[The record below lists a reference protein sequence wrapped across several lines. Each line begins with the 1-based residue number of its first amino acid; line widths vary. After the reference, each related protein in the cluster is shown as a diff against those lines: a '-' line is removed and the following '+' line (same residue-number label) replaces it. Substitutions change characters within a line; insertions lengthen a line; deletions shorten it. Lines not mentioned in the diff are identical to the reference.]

1 MFEKIKNKI
10 KNSGITAKANYG
22 KIWQEKLGDEQIQWY
37 EGMHKSCLKMHDDF
51 KEFLREKRP
60 SSILEIGCGA
70 GYYPINLKDLFIDK
84 EYVGIDISETAIEF
98 CKSRSPFNF
107 ICTDFLK
114 KNIDRKFDLI
124 FSHALI
130 DHVYDID
137 LFIEKIIKSCNRFV
151 YVTAYRGYFPDLE
164 KHVMRRNNLEGTY
177 YNDVSIKQLTK
188 KFMDMG
194 LQKHE
199 YSFSSIKVDNV
210 GRDDDWQTIIK
221 IEKNNNL

>member
-114 KNIDRKFDLI
+114 NSLNKKFDLV

-130 DHVYDID
+130 DHVYDVD
-137 LFIEKIIKSCNRFV
+137 LFIEKIIRATDRFA
-151 YVTAYRGYFPDLE
+151 YVTAYRGYFPDLQ
-164 KHVMRRNNLEGTY
+164 KHVLRRNNTEGSY
-177 YNDVSIKQLTK
+177 YNDISIKQISRKLL
-188 KFMDMG
+188 DMG
-194 LQKHE
+194 LQEQE
-199 YSFSSIKVDNV
+199 YSFDSIKVADE
-210 GRDDDWQTIIK
+210 GQDDDWQTVIK
-221 IEKNNNL
+221 IEKKTR

>member
-10 KNSGITAKANYG
+10 KNSGIAGKANYG

-137 LFIEKIIKSCNRFV
+137 LFIEKIIKSSNRFV

-221 IEKNNNL
+221 IEKK

>member
-98 CKSRSPFNF
+98 CKSRSSFNF

>member
-98 CKSRSPFNF
+98 CKSRSSFNF

-188 KFMDMG
+188 KIYG
-194 LQKHE
+194 YGITE
-199 YSFSSIKVDNV
+199 
-210 GRDDDWQTIIK
+210 T
-221 IEKNNNL
+221 

>member
-1 MFEKIKNKI
+1 MFKKIKNKL
-10 KNSGITAKANYG
+10 KNSGIIGKAKYG
-22 KIWQEKLGDEQIQWY
+22 KIWQEKFGDEQIQWY
-37 EGMHKSCLKMHDDF
+37 DNMHNSCLKMHDDF
-51 KEFLREKRP
+51 KKFLTEKSP
-60 SSILEIGCGA
+60 STVLEVGCGG
-70 GYYPINLKDLFIDK
+70 GYYPRNLKELFTNR
-84 EYVGIDISETAIEF
+84 EYTGVDISETAIEF
-98 CKSRSPFNF
+98 CKSESPFNF

-114 KNIDRKFDLI
+114 KSLNRKFDLV

-130 DHVYDID
+130 DHVYDVD
-137 LFIEKIIKSCNRFV
+137 LFIEKIMESCNRFA
-151 YVTAYRGYFPDLE
+151 YITAYRGYFPDLE